1 MSRFVDKV
9 ALVTGGASGI
19 GAAIATRLSN
29 EGAVVAIADRNLE
42 AAEALAA
49 ALSGRAIGLL
59 VDVADPES
67 VRAGIAAGEARLGP
81 LDVLVNNAA
90 SCTDATLA
98 ELSEEQWA
106 RDLEVTLGGPFRC
119 AKAALA
125 TMAPRRTGVI
135 CNIGSVNAFQFLGN
149 EAYSAAKG
157 GLVSLTQ
164 AIAVRYGPLGI
175 RCNLIAPGTVATPAW
190 DARLKRQP
198 DLFAHLAGIYPLGR
212 VGTPADIAAA
222 AAFLCSDEA
231 SFITGAVLA
240 VDGGLLAGRP
250 GLAEDIAGTDRE
262 I

>member
-1 MSRFVDKV
+1 MSRFSRKV
-9 ALVTGGASGI
+9 VLVTGGASGI
-19 GAAIATRLSN
+19 GAAIAARLSS
-29 EGAVVAIADRNLE
+29 EGAAVAIGDLDLE

-49 ALSGRAIGLL
+49 GLPSRCVGIRL
-59 VDVADPES
+59 DVADPNS
-67 VRAGIAAGEARLGP
+67 VAAGLAALERRLGP

-125 TMAPRRTGVI
+125 TMAPRRSGVI

-164 AIAVRYGPLGI
+164 AIAVRYGPTGI

-190 DARLKRQP
+190 DARLARQP
-198 DLFAHLAGIYPLGR
+198 DLFEQLSGIYPLGR
-212 VGTPADIAAA
+212 VGTPEDIAAA

-231 SFITGAVLA
+231 RWITGAVLA

-250 GLAEDIAGTDRE
+250 GLADDIAGTDRSP
-262 I
+262 

>member
-1 MSRFVDKV
+1 MSRFANKV

-19 GAAIATRLSN
+19 GAAIATRLSA
-29 EGAVVAIADRNLE
+29 EGAAVAVADLNLE

-49 ALSGRAIGLL
+49 GLSSRSIALHL
-59 VDVADPES
+59 DVADPRS
-67 VRAGIAAGEARLGP
+67 VTAAFAEIERRLDR

-90 SCTDATLA
+90 SCTDAPLA

-106 RDLEVTLGGPFRC
+106 RDLEVTLSGPFRC
-119 AKAALA
+119 TKAALA
-125 TMAPRRTGVI
+125 TMLARHQGVI

-157 GLVSLTQ
+157 GLVTLTR
-164 AIAVRYGPLGI
+164 AIAVRYGRAGI

-190 DARLKRQP
+190 DARLERQP
-198 DLFAHLAGIYPLGR
+198 DLLEHLAGFYPLGR
-212 VGTPADIAAA
+212 VGSPEDVAAA

-231 SFITGAVLA
+231 SWITGATLV

-250 GLAEDIAGTDRE
+250 ELAEDIVGKDRE
-262 I
+262 A